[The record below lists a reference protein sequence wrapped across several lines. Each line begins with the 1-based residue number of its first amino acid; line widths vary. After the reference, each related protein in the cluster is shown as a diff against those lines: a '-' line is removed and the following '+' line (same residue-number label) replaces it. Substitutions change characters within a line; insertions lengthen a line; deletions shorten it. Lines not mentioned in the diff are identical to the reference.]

1 MREGLFVRSCEL
13 AFRRTRQALEAS
25 VCVARFK
32 SVGFFNSR
40 ERKLYSQAKG
50 GSVKNF
56 LAIYLGSESDAK
68 MKEWESLDPETRNAR
83 TMAAMSEWNAW
94 VEKNKDRIVDP
105 GGPIGKT
112 KRITAEGIS
121 ASKNLLAAYTVI
133 QAESHDEAAKI
144 FENHPHFMIF
154 PGDAVEV
161 MECLPIPTR

>member
-1 MREGLFVRSCEL
+1 
-13 AFRRTRQALEAS
+13 
-25 VCVARFK
+25 
-32 SVGFFNSR
+32 
-40 ERKLYSQAKG
+40 
-50 GSVKNF
+50 VKNF

-121 ASKNLLAAYTVI
+121 ANKNLLAAYTLI
-133 QAESHDEAAKI
+133 QAESHEEAAKI
-144 FENHPHFMIF
+144 FVNHPHFMIF

-161 MECLPIPTR
+161 MECLPIPKR